1 MKIVL
6 KESQLEVLIEK
17 YKIGEDERLKLFE
30 NEDYLLVAP
39 LTRTASCK
47 YGAGTKWCVTEKNNN
62 SFERHYGVGTLA
74 FLMIKNPEIQKKL
87 NNTKFAFYSN
97 KPNAKQ
103 DVNDIN
109 RIFVYDDK
117 NNFIPTQSF
126 LNFSIN
132 RGTGLEIENFLY
144 EFINYAKDKFRAD
157 NYEMIKLGL
166 QNPF

>member
-47 YGAGTKWCVTEKNNN
+47 YGAGTKWCVTEKNND

-74 FLMIKNPEIQKKL
+74 FLMIKNPEIQEKL

-97 KPNAKQ
+97 KPNANQ

-132 RGTGLEIENFLY
+132 TGTAPEIENFLY
-144 EFINYAKDKFRAD
+144 EFINYAKNKFRAD